1 MATVSIRIPQL
12 GEGLREAYLVDFLKT
27 PGDAVLR
34 DEPLFTME
42 TDKAVSDVESPHAGT
57 LVKWLVEVDSV
68 LEIGTEIAIIETA
81 STAKSSQST
90 PRPYV
95 NRAGSAP
102 AHDFANLPANSPVT
116 TSADAINEASRSGAG
131 TAFEMQPEPAVL
143 TLDDSVSTSLI
154 PPKTRRYLKAH
165 NLMDVVGRISTK
177 GRKMSIA
184 DVELFVAAKNA
195 AITAPAL
202 VHDPLAEIPV
212 APNADNFELVPLP
225 KSQIRLNYR
234 LTQAAATCVPVTLI
248 NEWNWEKIEHARN
261 QSRPVQGPTAFAMAC
276 WCIAKAA
283 KIHQRFRSALTN
295 DGRSWRVFKSV
306 NLGIAVS
313 MEGDQLVTAT
323 VPNADQLTIEEFYA
337 AYSESI
343 ALARTGVDQADES
356 TTLMVSN
363 IGNIGMTIGIPA
375 IVAPAVATLAIGQ
388 AIDKPV
394 RDGNSFR
401 FERAVTATLCFDHR
415 IANGIGAAAFLNDVR
430 SGIESFEI

>member
-81 STAKSSQST
+81 STAHSSHT
-90 PRPYV
+90 
-95 NRAGSAP
+95 AP
-102 AHDFANLPANSPVT
+102 LPFANSAGAAPVPHSPVSST
-116 TSADAINEASRSGAG
+116 ADVLSTAGAG
-131 TAFEMQPEPAVL
+131 TAFEMAPEPSVVSL
-143 TLDDSVSTSLI
+143 SDSVSTSLI
-154 PPKTRRYLKAH
+154 PPKTRQYLKAH
-165 NLMDVVGRISTK
+165 NLMEVVGRISTK

-184 DVELFVAAKNA
+184 DVELFVENENA
-195 AITAPAL
+195 AISAPAL
-202 VHDPLAEIPV
+202 VVDQPADIVV
-212 APNADNFELVPLP
+212 APATPSSGHSELVPLP
-225 KSQIRLNYR
+225 KSQTRLNYR
-234 LTQAAATCVPVTLI
+234 LSQAAATCVPVTLI

-261 QSRPVQGPTAFAMAC
+261 QTRPVQGPTAFAMAC
-276 WCIAKAA
+276 WCIARAA
-283 KIHQRFRSALTN
+283 KIHQRFRSSLTN

-313 MEGDQLVTAT
+313 MEGDELVTAA
-323 VPNADQLTIEEFYA
+323 VPNADQLSIDEFYA
-337 AYSESI
+337 AYSDAI

-394 RDGNSFR
+394 RDGDSFR

-415 IANGIGAAAFLNDVR
+415 IANGIGAASFLSDVR
-430 SGIESFEI
+430 AGVESFEL